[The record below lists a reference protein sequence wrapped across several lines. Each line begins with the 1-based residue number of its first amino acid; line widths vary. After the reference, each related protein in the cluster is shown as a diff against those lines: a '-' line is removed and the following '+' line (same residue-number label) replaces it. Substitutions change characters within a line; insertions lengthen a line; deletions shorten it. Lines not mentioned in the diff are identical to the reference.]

1 MYFSIHMKI
10 LHLKTNF
17 TEIAIDKNFRNISF
31 PTLGKH
37 HCMVSG
43 NNSDPKHSTDRY
55 EKLWNGT
62 FENQETWN

>member
-1 MYFSIHMKI
+1 MKI
-10 LHLKTNF
+10 VHLKTNF

-37 HCMVSG
+37 HCMVNG

-55 EKLWNGT
+55 EKL
-62 FENQETWN
+62 